1 MYTYYYSAVDQLM
14 QYRMRNILI
23 KLTNLMFIHHR
34 SCTCIVN
41 TQANQLRESL
51 CTCIYEAIYAHKSV
65 TESLYLHT
73 CICTC
78 VYVCTHKAIRC
89 SRNCTCMCRQ
99 VTDNLHYS
107 KPNNKTRNSS
117 EQTQTQTR
125 NKPNYICMYNHIL
138 YGG

>member
-1 MYTYYYSAVDQLM
+1 MYTYYSAVDQLM

-23 KLTNLMFIHHR
+23 KLTNLMFIHNR
-34 SCTCIVN
+34 PCTCIVN
-41 TQANQLRESL
+41 TQANQS
-51 CTCIYEAIYAHKSV
+51 
-65 TESLYLHT
+65 ESLYLHT

-78 VYVCTHKAIRC
+78 VRVCTHEVIRC

-99 VTDNLHYS
+99 ATDNLHWD

-117 EQTQTQTR
+117 KQTQTQIR

-138 YGG
+138 SEQTYCSGDCIYHLNLDH